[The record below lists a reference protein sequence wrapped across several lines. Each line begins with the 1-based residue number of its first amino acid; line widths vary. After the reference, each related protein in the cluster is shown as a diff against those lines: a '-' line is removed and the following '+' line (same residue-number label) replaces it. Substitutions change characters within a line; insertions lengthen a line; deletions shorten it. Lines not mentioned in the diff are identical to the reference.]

1 MCVCVFED
9 YALVC
14 CGVRGAKIRS
24 SALAKNS
31 PRDVSDKNVKQSDS
45 LTL

>member
-9 YALVC
+9 FALAC
-14 CGVRGAKIRS
+14 CGVKRAKVRS

-31 PRDVSDKNVKQSDS
+31 PRDVSDKKCKAVG
-45 LTL
+45 